1 MKERIKSIVL
11 TILIIS
17 NFILGSFV
25 LSSKK
30 LWSDSGYNFFS
41 DTKIFSGINK
51 KFDGLFNKKNN
62 VTTHLEYPEM
72 LVINTGYQT
81 SRFSL
86 DRSDSLFEELSLI
99 LNEYLKTAF
108 LTPQKFIRISKNDFY
123 QTLSSKSVY
132 IRYPVTYD
140 SSLFAYLLGAT
151 DTDSVQSF
159 TAIKNIIVTHDG
171 YVCIE
176 DALTG
181 HTYRCYTDISKSTL
195 SEIINENI
203 DTPNDTNQVINY
215 AFDLGFDKAFGNQK
229 ALLSPIITL
238 YSDELTVGTVSSQ
251 IPTTHLEHTPSD
263 TVAEDILKVFNMNTN
278 VFRRYTEADGTLV
291 FVENNATLKISPKGD
306 ISYSANDNGVQLL
319 PDALTN
325 KYEILPKLAEFVNT
339 VNRAANSVSS
349 MQLSSNITQND
360 LSGDIITVT
369 FDYLADG
376 IPVMLTSPDCRNA
389 VSVTVENGRI
399 SKYHHRV
406 RSYTP
411 TGENITVENYIYALD
426 DSIARIEEQINDI
439 EINTIDIV
447 YKDDSL
453 PGVKLPTWD
462 VGIKEII
469 IDG

>member
-30 LWSDSGYNFFS
+30 LWSDSDYNFFS
-41 DTKIFSGINK
+41 DAGFFSGIYQK
-51 KFDGLFNKKNN
+51 VETLLHKKNN

-81 SRFSL
+81 SRLSL
-86 DRSDSLFEELSLI
+86 DRADSLFEELSVI
-99 LNEYLKTAF
+99 LNEYLKSAF
-108 LTPQKFIRISKNDFY
+108 SSPQKFVKISKNDFY
-123 QTLSSKSVY
+123 STLSSKSVY

-140 SSLFAYLLGAT
+140 SSLFAYLLGIT
-151 DTDSVQSF
+151 DADSVQSF
-159 TAIKNIIVTHDG
+159 TSIKNIIVTHDG

-176 DALTG
+176 DAITG
-181 HTYRCYTDISKSTL
+181 DTYRCYTGLSENKL

-203 DTPNDTNQVINY
+203 DTPNETNQVINY

-251 IPTTHLEHTPSD
+251 IPIARLSSTPSD

-291 FVENNATLKISPKGD
+291 FVENNATLKISPFGD
-306 ISYSANDNGVQLL
+306 ITYSATDNGVLL
-319 PDALTN
+319 LKDAISN
-325 KYEILPKLAEFVNT
+325 KYEILPKLADFVNT
-339 VNRAANSVSS
+339 VNSTADSANS
-349 MQLSSNITQND
+349 MQLSSNITQNE
-360 LSGDIITVT
+360 LSGDIINVT

-376 IPVMLTSPDCRNA
+376 IPVMLTSADCPNA
-389 VSVTVENGRI
+389 VSVTVEGGRI
-399 SKYHHRV
+399 TRYHHRV
-406 RSYTP
+406 RSYTS
-411 TGENITVENYIYALD
+411 TKESRTVENYIYALD
-426 DSIARIEEQINDI
+426 DSIAKIEGQINDI

-447 YKDDSL
+447 YKDDSQA
-453 PGVKLPTWD
+453 GIKLPSWN